1 MPSGEIVERER
12 METVGGILHWGRE
25 TENAEELEKLR
36 AEIRKA
42 YGGRAPKVLD
52 PFAGGGAIPL
62 EAMRLGC
69 EATAVD
75 INPVAWFIL
84 KCTLEYP
91 QLLAGQKRPLPPFI
105 LKDEVFMAAYHEA
118 FPSAASGEQK
128 RVKEKRGG
136 TVELPGLEE
145 PVVKAPLPEADL
157 GWQLRAWGTWVLNHA
172 RKELAEYYPTYAS
185 FEPLPLT
192 PKELREGLAPHTYER
207 KEMRLIAVE
216 ASGQPDLD
224 AINAVYDSS
233 YLRDKQNPRW
243 VAKATVA
250 YLWARTV
257 TCKNCRAEVPLL
269 KTRWLCKKDRKRV
282 LLTMEVKADKTGVV
296 FGIRNEVPVEGRNAA
311 QRREADRRLAAG
323 TMSRTGVTCPCCKAI
338 MTMEDIRLEGR
349 AGRLGAVNTAVVVD
363 GAKDK
368 EYRLPTAHEIDCAR
382 RAEEGLA
389 VVFAELPFGLPNEPM
404 PSKEALGF
412 RAPLYGFSTWGSL
425 FTKRQLLVLGTFVKW
440 TRAARGEMS
449 KLGVGKE
456 WIEAIGAY
464 LASMADR
471 LANQNSTGTMWNT
484 IGEKVEQTFARF
496 ALPIHW
502 DYPETNMLSDLT
514 GGYTSALQWVSLVSE
529 HLSLAEAH
537 SPTSTVIAHSATSV
551 DLPKHDIIITDPP
564 YYDAIPYS
572 DLMDFFYVWLRRSL
586 FDLSPEHTELFA
598 TELGPKWDSEANDG
612 ELIDDSSRHGGNAQR
627 SKYAYEDG
635 MSRAFS
641 SCHRNLEENGRMVI
655 VFANKKPE
663 AWETLVSAMIR
674 SGFVVDGSWPIT
686 TEMSGG
692 VRNFGR
698 ASLASSVWLVCRKR
712 PGGTKPGWDT
722 QVLTEM
728 KTNIRTQLHDF
739 WDAGIRGPDFVWA
752 ATGPALEAYSRYPA
766 VRKANVPDAVLG
778 VGEFLSEVRRI
789 VVDFVVGRVLDIE
802 GSNAEDDSDRLDQ
815 PTAYYLLHR
824 HDFGM
829 ADAPTG
835 ACILYALSCGL
846 SDKALAD
853 TWDIVAFTAGSIGDE
868 DEDEDEE
875 EDDDDSNDGPEGSGK
890 VRLKAWDKRRKA
902 SLGFENDSGR
912 IVPHIDRVHRLMLLW
927 KAGDLLEVDSY
938 IDSNGLR
945 KQELF
950 CRLVQAIIEL
960 APHASEERSILESIS
975 NHLGARG
982 AIAGREIELDLENG
996 GA

>member
-12 METVGGILHWGRE
+12 IETIGGILHWGRE
-25 TENAEELEKLR
+25 TDNAAELEKFR

-84 KCTLEYP
+84 KCTLKYP
-91 QLLAGQKRPLPPFI
+91 QILAGKKLPLPPFI
-105 LKDEVFMAAYHEA
+105 LNDKTYMAAFHEA
-118 FPSAASGEQK
+118 FPSAASGEWK
-128 RVKEKRGG
+128 RAQEESKGIVD
-136 TVELPGLEE
+136 LPGLGQSNK
-145 PVVKAPLPEADL
+145 PSTYPEADL
-157 GWQLRAWGTWVLNHA
+157 GWQLRAWGTWVLNNA
-172 RKELAEYYPTYAS
+172 RKELAGYYPAYAS

-192 PKELREGLAPHTYER
+192 PKEQRDGLAPHSYER
-207 KEMRLIAVE
+207 KEMHLVE
-216 ASGQPDLD
+216 VDDSGNPDID
-224 AINAVYDSS
+224 AMNAEYGAS
-233 YLRDKQNPRW
+233 YLKDKRNPRW
-243 VAKATVA
+243 VAKPTVA

-257 TCKNCRAEVPLL
+257 TCTNCRAEVPLL
-269 KTRWLCKKDRKRV
+269 KTRWLCKKDNKRV
-282 LLTMEVKADKTGVV
+282 LLTMEVKADKSGVV
-296 FGIRNEVPVEGRNAA
+296 FGVRNEVPVEGSNAA
-311 QRREADRRLAAG
+311 QRREGDRRLATG
-323 TMSRTGVTCPCCKAI
+323 TMSRTGVTCPCCTAI

-363 GAKDK
+363 GTKDK

-382 RAEEGLA
+382 RAEGGLEA
-389 VVFAELPFGLPNEPM
+389 VFAQLPFGLPDEQTPKGGNGA
-404 PSKEALGF
+404 S
-412 RAPLYGFSTWGSL
+412 RAFSVDGYGFTTWGSL
-425 FTKRQLLVLGTFVKW
+425 FTRRQLLALGTFVKW
-440 TRAARGEMS
+440 TRAAREEMGEM
-449 KLGVGKE
+449 GVGKE

-471 LANQNSTGTMWNT
+471 LANQNSTGTMWNN

-514 GGYTSALQWVSLVSE
+514 GGYTSALQWVSLASE

-537 SPTSTVIAHSATSV
+537 SPASTVIAHSATSV

-572 DLMDFFYVWLRRSL
+572 DLMDFFYVWLRRSV
-586 FDLSPEHTELFA
+586 FDLSPEHAELFA

-612 ELIDDSSRHGGNAQR
+612 ELIDDSSRHGGNAQK

-641 SCHRNLEENGRMVI
+641 SCHRNLEEKGRMII
-655 VFANKKPE
+655 VFANKKPD

-712 PGGTKPGWDT
+712 PAGTKPGWDS
-722 QVLTEM
+722 QVLSEM
-728 KTNIRTQLHDF
+728 KTNIRTQLREF

-752 ATGPALEAYSRYPA
+752 ATGPALEAYSKYPA
-766 VRKANVPDAVLG
+766 VRKADVPDAILG

-802 GSNAEDDSDRLDQ
+802 GAHTGAEADHLDQ
-815 PTAYYLLHR
+815 ATAYYLLHR

-829 ADAPTG
+829 GDAPAG

-853 TWDIVAFTAGSIGDE
+853 TWDLVAFTAGGSRNE
-868 DEDEDEE
+868 DAEDDSS
-875 EDDDDSNDGPEGSGK
+875 EDDDSADGSGM
-890 VRLKAWDKRRKA
+890 VRLKAWDKRRKPN
-902 SLGFENDSGR
+902 LGLENDSGR
-912 IVPHIDRVHRLMLLW
+912 TVPHIDRIHRLMRLW
-927 KAGDLLEVDSY
+927 KAGDLSEVDEY
-938 IDSNGLR
+938 IDANALR

-950 CRLVQAIIEL
+950 RRVIQAIIEL

-982 AIAGREIELDLENG
+982 AIIRRERDLDLGNG
-996 GA
+996 GV